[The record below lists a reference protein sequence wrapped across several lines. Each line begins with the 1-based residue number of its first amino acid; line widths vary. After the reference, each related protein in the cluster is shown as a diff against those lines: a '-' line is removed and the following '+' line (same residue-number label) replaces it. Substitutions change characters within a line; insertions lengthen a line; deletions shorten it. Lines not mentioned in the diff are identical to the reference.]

1 MTFII
6 LIPIIYYWITFG
18 SGYKFYYNS
27 EKNISGA
34 LSAGVFFVVLLWW
47 TKLIGFAQ
55 ILVPH
60 ASKHRKKI
68 WLTLLIV
75 ELYFESIP
83 QLIIQIINNN
93 ETGWNNW
100 IGILSSLLSA
110 VVLVKNSFFIS
121 YVLVT

>member
-1 MTFII
+1 M
-6 LIPIIYYWITFG
+6 
-18 SGYKFYYNS
+18 
-27 EKNISGA
+27 
-34 LSAGVFFVVLLWW
+34 VLLWW

-60 ASKHRKKI
+60 ASKYRKRI
-68 WLTLLIV
+68 WLALLIV

-110 VVLVKNSFFIS
+110 VVFVKNSFFIS
-121 YVLVT
+121 YVLVTKRDPSPEMGI